1 MADSTAERH
10 VRFNDDPEGGWIVT
24 GAPELPVEA
33 HATTREGAVDEARK
47 ALEDIGGGVLY
58 IHDTDGSV
66 QQQQPVD

>member
-1 MADSTAERH
+1 MAEHMAERH

-24 GAPELPVEA
+24 GTRKLPVEA
-33 HATTREGAVDEARK
+33 HTTTREGAVDEARK
-47 ALEDIGGGVLY
+47 ALEGIGGGVLY